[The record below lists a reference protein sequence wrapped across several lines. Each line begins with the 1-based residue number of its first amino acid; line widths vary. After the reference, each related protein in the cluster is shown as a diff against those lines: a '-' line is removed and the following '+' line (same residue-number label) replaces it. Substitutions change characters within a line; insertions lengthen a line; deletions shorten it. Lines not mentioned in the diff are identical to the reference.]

1 MTDDAERA
9 PLLAPPDSTPVRL
22 LGLPGAVVA
31 ATDRTAVRALVETVA
46 PDAVVATPPEA
57 GTVVPAIGRAVEPP
71 VLAPGRAVRPETAT
85 GADGARI
92 VALAG
97 DAPVPDPDEP
107 PRCVVGTGLSLSVDP
122 HERETTVAGVADH
135 LDRLPDG
142 WGRPRTA
149 HLSTRLRAGFATT
162 VAGPDGGT
170 VRIAGLGHSTAS
182 LGAGTDGT
190 GDEAAV
196 VAVHDG
202 GVVDA
207 RTVDPT
213 AAGLGGLDGV
223 GDRRAATLREAGYAE
238 PADVAAARPAALAE
252 LPGLGR
258 TTATRIHAAARA
270 RTEGRV
276 VPTGDDP
283 LPDGEP
289 VLVDVETDGL
299 AGATP
304 WLVGVL
310 DGGAGADDGDY
321 LAFRA
326 RDPDDDGH
334 LDAFLDWLTGRAAG
348 RPVVA
353 WNGHR
358 FDFPVLAAAI
368 RRSRPDRLDDWRG
381 RYRFDPLRWATRE
394 DNAALPGR
402 SNRLETVATA
412 LGWTPATTGIGGER
426 VARVYVDWRRRVRAA
441 GDPAAVEPPDWERL
455 ERYCEDDVRA
465 LARVYDALRAAAR
478 REPVATPSA
487 GGDGDGDGDGTTQG
501 VLSEF
506 GR

>member
-1 MTDDAERA
+1 MTDDADRA
-9 PLLAPPDSTPVRL
+9 PLLPPPDSTPVRL
-22 LGLPGAVVA
+22 LGLPGAAVA
-31 ATDRTAVRALVETVA
+31 ATDRTAVRALVEAVA

-57 GTVVPAIGRAVEPP
+57 GTVVPAVGRAVEPP

-97 DAPVPDPDEP
+97 DAPVPDTDGP
-107 PRCVVGTGLSLSVDP
+107 PRCVVGTGLSLSVEP
-122 HERETTVAGVADH
+122 HERETTVEGVADH
-135 LDRLPDG
+135 LARLPDG
-142 WGRPRTA
+142 WRTPRTA

-170 VRIAGLGHSTAS
+170 VRVAGLGRSTAR
-182 LGAGTDGT
+182 LGVGADGT
-190 GDEAAV
+190 RDEAAV
-196 VAVHDG
+196 VAVHAG

-207 RTVDPT
+207 RTVDPA
-213 AAGLGGLDGV
+213 AAGLAGLDGV

-238 PADVAAARPAALAE
+238 PADLATARPAALAE
-252 LPGLGR
+252 LSGFGR
-258 TTATRIHAAARA
+258 TTAARVHAAARA

-276 VPTGDDP
+276 VPTGDEP

-310 DGGAGADDGDY
+310 DGADADDGDY

-334 LDAFLDWLTGRAAG
+334 LDAFLGWLTGSAAG

-381 RYRFDPLRWATRE
+381 VYRFDPLRWAARE

-402 SNRLETVATA
+402 SDRLEAVATA
-412 LGWTPATTGIGGER
+412 LGWTPATTGIDGER

-441 GDPAAVEPPDWERL
+441 GDPAAVDPPDWERL

-465 LARVYDALRAAAR
+465 LAHVYEALRAATR
-478 REPVATPSA
+478 REPVSTARTG
-487 GGDGDGDGDGTTQG
+487 GGDDDGDGTTQG